1 MVSRAYLRW
10 EKKETLTKPEDK
22 SIEIV
27 QPKDR
32 KKKKMEKICFKGIP
46 EGEERK
52 GQNIFCRLMIE
63 SISNFTK
70 SINLQIQ

>member
-1 MVSRAYLRW
+1 MVSIAYLRW
-10 EKKETLTKPEDK
+10 GKKETLSELADK

-27 QPKDR
+27 QPKDHE
-32 KKKKMEKICFKGIP
+32 KKKIEKICSRGIP

-52 GQNIFCRLMIE
+52 GQNIFYKLMIE
-63 SISNFTK
+63 CISNFTK